1 MNRKQLTL
9 LIVIGAVVSGLG
21 WVAWQKQ
28 QAPYKE
34 STQKMGNK
42 VLPNFPLNDV
52 EQILIKQTKGELHLA
67 KKNDLWEVKERGDYP
82 ANFSNISD
90 LLRKFWELKVTKPVK
105 TGPSRLAALE
115 LVAPDKGNGTLVE
128 FKDKS
133 GKAINSVILG
143 AKSTKQA
150 GGDSQFGGGGYP
162 DGRYVMVGSDLQSV
176 AQVTEPFSNVEP
188 KAEEWLNKDWFKVE
202 KLKSVSV
209 TTTNAT
215 NNWKLSRETETGEWK
230 LADAK
235 AGETLDA
242 GKSGGSTSALS
253 YPSFNDVATN
263 NAPDATGMDK
273 PVGAKLETFDG
284 FLYTAKIGGKSGEEN
299 YYFQIAVDGNFP
311 KERTPGKDEKPED
324 KDKLDKEFKDKTAKL
339 EERLKTEKAFAK
351 WTYVV
356 SKWTVDGLLKERKD
370 LVAEPKKEEPKKDD
384 KPAVKLDAK
393 PDAEPKPPLK

>member
-1 MNRKQLTL
+1 L

-115 LVAPDKGNGTLVE
+115 LVAPDTGNGTVVE

-150 GGDSQFGGGGYP
+150 GGDSQFGG
-162 DGRYVMVGSDLQSV
+162 
-176 AQVTEPFSNVEP
+176 
-188 KAEEWLNKDWFKVE
+188 
-202 KLKSVSV
+202 
-209 TTTNAT
+209 
-215 NNWKLSRETETGEWK
+215 
-230 LADAK
+230 
-235 AGETLDA
+235 
-242 GKSGGSTSALS
+242 
-253 YPSFNDVATN
+253 
-263 NAPDATGMDK
+263 
-273 PVGAKLETFDG
+273 
-284 FLYTAKIGGKSGEEN
+284 
-299 YYFQIAVDGNFP
+299 
-311 KERTPGKDEKPED
+311 
-324 KDKLDKEFKDKTAKL
+324 
-339 EERLKTEKAFAK
+339 
-351 WTYVV
+351 
-356 SKWTVDGLLKERKD
+356 
-370 LVAEPKKEEPKKDD
+370 
-384 KPAVKLDAK
+384 
-393 PDAEPKPPLK
+393 